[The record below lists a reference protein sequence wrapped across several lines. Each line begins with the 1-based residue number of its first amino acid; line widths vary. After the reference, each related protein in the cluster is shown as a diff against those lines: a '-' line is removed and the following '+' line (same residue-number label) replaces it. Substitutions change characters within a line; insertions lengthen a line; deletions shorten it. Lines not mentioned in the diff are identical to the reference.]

1 MLKLTDGIVEL
12 YKKVATSLPPDMES
26 VIAEACGTEDEDS
39 SCKYSLDVILKNIK
53 IARKNM
59 VPICQD
65 TGVPIF
71 FVKIPVGINQK
82 EIKKSILE
90 ATKKATE
97 IIPLRPNAVD
107 ILTGSNSGNNTG
119 IGFPVIYMEETEKDT
134 LTMELLLK
142 GSGSENVGITYKLPD
157 ESINAQR
164 DLEGV
169 RNCII
174 NAVYKAQ
181 GRACPPYTVGVGIG
195 ATKDQVAV
203 LSKKQL
209 LRKLN
214 DINPVSRL
222 RNLEQALPGEL
233 NGLGI
238 GVLGFGGKT
247 SVLGVKI
254 GVNHRHPASY
264 FVDISFGCW
273 ANRRGTLLW

>member
-1 MLKLTDGIVEL
+1 
-12 YKKVATSLPPDMES
+12 
-26 VIAEACGTEDEDS
+26 
-39 SCKYSLDVILKNIK
+39 
-53 IARKNM
+53 
-59 VPICQD
+59 
-65 TGVPIF
+65 
-71 FVKIPVGINQK
+71 
-82 EIKKSILE
+82 IKKSILE

-119 IGFPVIYMEETEKDT
+119 TGFPVIYMEETEKDT